1 MDPKNELRFALD
13 DVTYVINMANAAP
26 ALEMA
31 LSLAPMF
38 AEMNLSIE
46 NKAEI
51 KELPIGVL
59 IAHLGS
65 QEFRAMREYLISHVN
80 VSRMGEKPYRFSD
93 RYEAH
98 MNAYPSH
105 YIPVIGKSFGFQF
118 GRFFRAGGAAA
129 FMVPDKLRSL
139 FETGQTAPAA
149 A

>member
-1 MDPKNELRFALD
+1 MEPKNELRFVLD
-13 DVTYVINMANAAP
+13 DVTYIINIANAAP
-26 ALEMA
+26 AVEMA

-46 NKAEI
+46 NKVEI
-51 KELPIGVL
+51 NELPIGVL
-59 IAHLGS
+59 ISHLGS
-65 QEFRAMREYLISHVN
+65 KEFRSMREYLISHVN
-80 VSRMGEKPYRFSD
+80 VSRANEKAYRFSD

-105 YIPVIGKSFGFQF
+105 YIPVIAKSFGFQF

-139 FETGQTAPAA
+139 FETATTPTTA
-149 A
+149 

>member
-1 MDPKNELRFALD
+1 MDHKNELRFVLD
-13 DVTYVINMANAAP
+13 DVTYIINVANAAP

-38 AEMNLSIE
+38 AEMNVSIE
-46 NKAEI
+46 NNKEI

-59 IAHLGS
+59 LSHLGS
-65 QEFRAMREYLISHVN
+65 REFREMREYLISHVN
-80 VSRMGEKPYRFSD
+80 VSRANEKAYRFSD

-105 YIPVIGKSFGFQF
+105 YIPVIAKSFAFQF

-129 FMVPDKLRSL
+129 FMVPAKLRSL
-139 FETGQTAPAA
+139 FETEQTPAA

>member
-1 MDPKNELRFALD
+1 MEPKNELRFVLD
-13 DVTYVINMANAAP
+13 DVTYVITVANAAP

-38 AEMNLSIE
+38 AEMNISVE
-46 NKAEI
+46 GQAEI

-59 IAHLGS
+59 LSHLGS
-65 QEFRAMREYLISHVN
+65 KEFRAMREYLISHVN
-80 VSRMGEKPYRFSD
+80 VSRANEKAYRFAD

-105 YIPVIGKSFGFQF
+105 YIPVIAKSFAFQF

-139 FETGQTAPAA
+139 FEVGTTPAA